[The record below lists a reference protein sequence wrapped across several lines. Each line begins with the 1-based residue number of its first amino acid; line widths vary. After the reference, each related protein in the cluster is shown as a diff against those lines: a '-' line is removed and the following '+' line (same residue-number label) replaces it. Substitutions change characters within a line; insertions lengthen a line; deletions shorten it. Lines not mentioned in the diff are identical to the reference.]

1 MCCTAS
7 KKGEKVPFF
16 RAHTLA
22 EFGRSRLTACE
33 NSGFSVP
40 VGHFDG
46 AALGQSKIGPR
57 QQQQQGESVLVSV
70 CVRASVSRRK
80 SGHGG
85 RKKKKRSSSLKSEKL
100 ANFHHPETRECSGF
114 ARRCQPVLSV
124 KSPWREEEEEF
135 CPLPQEKVVLKSE
148 QQKNRSKKGKNCV
161 ESSKSSCMVV

>member
-1 MCCTAS
+1 M
-7 KKGEKVPFF
+7 
-16 RAHTLA
+16 
-22 EFGRSRLTACE
+22 TACE

-46 AALGQSKIGPR
+46 AALGQGKIGPR
-57 QQQQQGESVLVSV
+57 QQQQGESVGVRV

-114 ARRCQPVLSV
+114 ARRCKPVLSV
-124 KSPWREEEEEF
+124 KSPWREEEVEF
-135 CPLPQEKVVLKSE
+135 FPLPQEKVEKVVLKSE